1 MIMMMEAEN
10 NPVSSA
16 TESRPDTNEE
26 NQVER
31 IKLKKYGCGIRM
43 LDWVS
48 VLGWYG
54 LTLSLL
60 SILASIVMV
69 LTPWT
74 FKWVC
79 VSNFNCKIVTLV
91 TAVIWANFSLFW
103 GIFSVR
109 LLKNNQDCPTEEL
122 KDLVKTG
129 CSVIGCIQ
137 VICGGYFLT
146 AYTVSLVRILDSP
159 AIPVETLAADIISML
174 GPLALISFSTLL
186 IYGVLR
192 KKTKPVLA
200 FFIFN
205 LVLDC
210 FLIINFSMDIHSSR
224 TEMKQL
230 FSPIFGIIATL
241 IHLSYSNGLVI
252 LHYNILLHYMG
263 FYKKNLE
270 FFNKAFQVQV

>member
-1 MIMMMEAEN
+1 MMMMEAEN
-10 NPVSSA
+10 NPLSSA
-16 TESRPDTNEE
+16 TESRPETNEE
-26 NQVER
+26 NEVER

-43 LDWVS
+43 VDWVS
-48 VLGWYG
+48 ALGWYG
-54 LTLSLL
+54 LALSVL

-74 FKWVC
+74 FKSVC
-79 VSNFNCKIVTLV
+79 GSNFNCNIVTVV
-91 TAVIWANFSLFW
+91 TAVIWAIFSSLW

-109 LLKNNQDCPTEEL
+109 LLKNNKDWPTEEL

-129 CSVIGCIQ
+129 CSIIGCIQ

-146 AYTVSLVRILDSP
+146 AYTVSLVKILDSP
-159 AIPVETLAADIISML
+159 AIPKETLAADIICML
-174 GPLALISFSTLL
+174 GSLALISFSSLL

-200 FFIFN
+200 FSIFN
-205 LVLDC
+205 LVLEC
-210 FLIINFSMDIHSSR
+210 FLIIYFSMDIHSSR

-252 LHYNILLHYMG
+252 LHYNILLHNMG